1 MIFINPIEILE
12 LEGYSVGEIDSLL
25 IKKAKRKLFADIELS
40 DDNTLNYKG
49 IPLTKTDCESAIEK
63 LEKSDNIVLC
73 KYLAIDNQTLN
84 KCLVNGDLT
93 FFTNYKH
100 ENIYEQSYFVEFISP
115 YFAPHFDKALVNSFR
130 NKDVVTTRKILGT
143 QNLIT
148 NSDKH
153 TAFKSTSLE
162 ISDKI
167 KAIEE
172 ITRKIKNNETSWTQG
187 SISGLLFH
195 VRKWAPIEILN
206 LLPKYFQSQLNKT
219 ADALNLLQIAIWE
232 KLYNPF
238 TCKQILDILFS
249 LEIESVSKQTFEKN
263 YEIVIKSF
271 KKNHIDKLIALLN
284 SYENKPKNISNA
296 KELLYKARTYLFNI
310 KSISFKNDNI
320 YVSLSTR
327 VASVAQSFIIEEVN
341 YTQSSN
347 RNFNNLF
354 GNLSLSEVLK
364 NAWEATQLI
373 GSLEMQNDFI
383 INSYNPNK
391 ETLQNICNNH
401 SVATPNHNHSKI
413 PQYNFTI
420 IDGIITHTDKDS
432 KPLPISSPFIKSE
445 LRYIGLNLTV
455 ETFGNHSINFDLKYI
470 QPDGTVKKGT
480 SSPEK
485 FSFSERKVIDVS
497 TRVINLSGW
506 GNADKSTYI
515 IGTHHI
521 EVWIDNCM
529 IYRKSF
535 EVDITQEE
543 KSEIAKKEAEK
554 RERERIEADKRKEQ
568 AKIDEEKRK
577 EQAKIVAEKVKEKK
591 VRVWCLWIMGIFIG
605 LAVIFAIWGLNGLKT
620 LGIILGVL
628 FVLLLWILG
637 SSKK

>member
-12 LEGYSVGEIDSLL
+12 LEGYSIGEIDSLL

-40 DDNTLNYKG
+40 DDNTFSYKG

-73 KYLAIDNQTLN
+73 KYLANDNQLLN
-84 KCLVNGDLT
+84 NYLINGDVT
-93 FFTNYKH
+93 FFTNYQH
-100 ENIYEQSYFVEFISP
+100 ESIYDQPSFVEFISP

-130 NKDVVTTRKILGT
+130 NKDVVTTRKVLRT

-153 TAFKSTSLE
+153 TAFKNTSLE
-162 ISDKI
+162 IADKI

-263 YEIVIKSF
+263 YEIVIKAYE
-271 KKNHIDKLIALLN
+271 KTHIDRLITLLN
-284 SYENKPKNISNA
+284 SFENKSKTISNA
-296 KELLYKARTYLFNI
+296 KELLYKAKTYLFNI
-310 KSISFKNDNI
+310 KSISFKNDNL

-485 FSFSERKVIDVS
+485 FSFSERKVIDAS